1 MKSQYEISHKA
12 PTLEEYKYLCSLV
25 GLNDYINFN
34 VAELSLKN
42 SIFTVIV
49 KDNNKI
55 IGMGRVVGDGAI
67 YFYIQ
72 DVIVHPNYRG
82 IGMGKD
88 IMNSLVEYLKENAP
102 SKAFVG
108 LFISN
113 GKENFYKKYH
123 FENYTPNING
133 TFTVI
138 NKCD

>member
-1 MKSQYEISHKA
+1 MKKEYEILHKI
-12 PTLEEYKYLCSLV
+12 PTLEEYKHLCSLV
-25 GLNDYINFN
+25 GLSNYINFN

-82 IGMGKD
+82 IGMGQD
-88 IMNSLVEYLKENAP
+88 IMNKLVEYLKENAP

-113 GKENFYKKYH
+113 GKANFYKKYQ

-133 TFTVI
+133 TYTVI
-138 NKCD
+138 NKGN